1 MDWLNKE
8 YSIELHNPLT
18 EEEWDSLT
26 DVDMEHT
33 NSVTFNT
40 KHGKEVVFIKQKHGR
55 WIKDESTYAGPGLD
69 NLQCSECKRNAV
81 TWRRDIPLSRM
92 YRYCPNCGAKMDG
105 GEDGQTDADQ

>member
-1 MDWLNKE
+1 MALIDREALKNRLKYGWVNAKFVLRIIDE
-8 YSIELHNPLT
+8 MPEADP
-18 EEEWDSLT
+18 ER
-26 DVDMEHT
+26 
-33 NSVTFNT
+33 
-40 KHGKEVVFIKQKHGR
+40 HGR

-105 GEDGQTDADQ
+105 GEDETGLAE